1 MTLNRHLQPELKEI
15 SKVRLPDFANVK
27 LDNEIPVHLLNVG
40 SQDLVRLQFSIPA
53 GSIYQKQS
61 LLAYFT
67 NKMLKEGS
75 SKYSAAQ
82 IAEKMDFYGAYF
94 DVHSG
99 RDYAYFTLF
108 CLNKYLDPILE
119 IIADILAHP
128 LWPEKELQIIIQ
140 QEKQAFQIRNTKPKT
155 ISFRKFH
162 QELFGEKHPYGSM
175 ASLSDYDQI
184 KKEDL
189 QAFFE
194 VYYQPKN
201 WHIFVSGKTSLATFD
216 ILNRHLGRLSSASV
230 HLPESEVPK
239 IGNKTA
245 DYFVERKDA
254 LQTALKMGELSISR
268 KHEDYPIFSLAQTIL
283 GGFFGSRLMQNI
295 REDKG
300 YTYGIHSGIHHFKK
314 ASVFLISSEVGAKY
328 ADKALSEVKN
338 ELLRLRQEEVP
349 ESELQLVKNYMA
361 GSLLKSLNGPFAL
374 GDMMRMLH
382 ENNLSKDYFT
392 NYISAIQE
400 ASAKDIERIA
410 NKYLHEKDM
419 ISVLV
424 GSKITEER

>member
-15 SKVRLPDFANVK
+15 SKVQLPDFANVK

-162 QELFGEKHPYGSM
+162 QELFGETHPYGSM
-175 ASLSDYDQI
+175 ASLSYYDQI
-184 KKEDL
+184 
-189 QAFFE
+189 
-194 VYYQPKN
+194 N
-201 WHIFVSGKTSLATFD
+201 
-216 ILNRHLGRLSSASV
+216 
-230 HLPESEVPK
+230 
-239 IGNKTA
+239 
-245 DYFVERKDA
+245 
-254 LQTALKMGELSISR
+254 
-268 KHEDYPIFSLAQTIL
+268 
-283 GGFFGSRLMQNI
+283 
-295 REDKG
+295 
-300 YTYGIHSGIHHFKK
+300 
-314 ASVFLISSEVGAKY
+314 
-328 ADKALSEVKN
+328 
-338 ELLRLRQEEVP
+338 
-349 ESELQLVKNYMA
+349 
-361 GSLLKSLNGPFAL
+361 
-374 GDMMRMLH
+374 
-382 ENNLSKDYFT
+382 
-392 NYISAIQE
+392 
-400 ASAKDIERIA
+400 
-410 NKYLHEKDM
+410 
-419 ISVLV
+419 
-424 GSKITEER
+424 